1 MSTAGRRSPQAIG
14 IAAPRLRRKTIRD
27 EMPSSAA
34 KDFACASHGA
44 SSTSSV
50 RRDIHCTARTP
61 ATSRPRIN
69 SAPIIHTPKRVAGKE
84 TRVRVDAG
92 VLTNALEAES
102 GELGAGSWELEAE
115 SWEPEAGS
123 WELGAESCEL
133 EAGSCELEA
142 GSRELEAGSGK
153 LEADSIVTK
162 SSCQRGSAI
171 DSAGRMRTP
180 TSASVQTM
188 CRIAAERPRRRNDAS
203 PAVKKTIVAF
213 ATASATAIHEV
224 PNPATIRSRVLMA
237 YTPAFRA

>member
-61 ATSRPRIN
+61 ATSRPRIT
-69 SAPIIHTPKRVAGKE
+69 SAPILPTPKRVAGKE
-84 TRVRVDAG
+84 PRVRVDAG

-115 SWEPEAGS
+115 NC
-123 WELGAESCEL
+123 ELEGASFEL
-133 EAGSCELEA
+133 EAGSWKREA
-142 GSRELEAGSGK
+142 GSWK
-153 LEADSIVTK
+153 LEADSIVT
-162 SSCQRGSAI
+162 
-171 DSAGRMRTP
+171 
-180 TSASVQTM
+180 
-188 CRIAAERPRRRNDAS
+188 
-203 PAVKKTIVAF
+203 
-213 ATASATAIHEV
+213 
-224 PNPATIRSRVLMA
+224 
-237 YTPAFRA
+237 

>member
-1 MSTAGRRSPQAIG
+1 MRWKLR
-14 IAAPRLRRKTIRD
+14 AA
-27 EMPSSAA
+27 
-34 KDFACASHGA
+34 
-44 SSTSSV
+44 
-50 RRDIHCTARTP
+50 
-61 ATSRPRIN
+61 
-69 SAPIIHTPKRVAGKE
+69 
-84 TRVRVDAG
+84 
-92 VLTNALEAES
+92 
-102 GELGAGSWELEAE
+102 SWELEA
-115 SWEPEAGS
+115 GS
-123 WELGAESCEL
+123 WKLAPGNCE
-133 EAGSCELEA
+133 
-142 GSRELEAGSGK
+142 

>member
-1 MSTAGRRSPQAIG
+1 MSTAGRRSPQALG

-115 SWEPEAGS
+115 NC
-123 WELGAESCEL
+123 ELEGASCEL
-133 EAGSCELEA
+133 EAGSWK
-142 GSRELEAGSGK
+142 R
-153 LEADSIVTK
+153 EADSIVTK
-162 SSCQRGSAI
+162 SSCQRGSAN

-224 PNPATIRSRVLMA
+224 LNPATIRSRVLMA

>member
-34 KDFACASHGA
+34 KDFACSSHGA

-123 WELGAESCEL
+123 WELGAASC
-133 EAGSCELEA
+133 
-142 GSRELEAGSGK
+142 ELEAGSGK

-162 SSCQRGSAI
+162 SSCQRGSAN

-203 PAVKKTIVAF
+203 PAVKKTIVGF
-213 ATASATAIHEV
+213 ATASATAIHEG
-224 PNPATIRSRVLMA
+224 PNPATITSRVLMA